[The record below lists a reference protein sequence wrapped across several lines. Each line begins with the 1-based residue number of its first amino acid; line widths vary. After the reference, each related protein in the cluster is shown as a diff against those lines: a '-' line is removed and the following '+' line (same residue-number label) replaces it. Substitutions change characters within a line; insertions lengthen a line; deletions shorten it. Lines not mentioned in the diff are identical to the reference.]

1 MLLLTTVDKFGK
13 KIATKIYKKKLE
25 PSRIVMKTLH
35 KTNEYCTVKNI
46 SKVKMTGTNKEN
58 VTFQE

>member
-1 MLLLTTVDKFGK
+1 MLLLTTVDNFGK
-13 KIATKIYKKKLE
+13 KLQQKFIKKLE